1 MDEEPVVG
9 GLGRI
14 HNGDETVS
22 GIVADIKAEFERQSG
37 LSIRSLEVLS
47 YRHQVVAGSNYF
59 VKVS

>member
-1 MDEEPVVG
+1 MDWEQVEG

-14 HNGDETVS
+14 HNGDETVN
-22 GIVADIKAEFERQSG
+22 GIVADIKAELERQSG